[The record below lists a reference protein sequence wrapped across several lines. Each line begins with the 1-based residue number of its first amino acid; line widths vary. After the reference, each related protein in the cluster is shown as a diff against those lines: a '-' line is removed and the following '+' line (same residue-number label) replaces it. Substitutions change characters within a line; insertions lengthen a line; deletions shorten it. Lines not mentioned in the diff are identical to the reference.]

1 MASAGQRGCV
11 RSCRMVTV
19 FRPLRQ
25 RLAVRDSIGYRS
37 VITRLRT
44 VAIALVA
51 ALCSDLS
58 AQQFSI
64 AGLSRQTTV
73 EEARVRYPGSSIFGQ
88 RIDVA
93 DADSH
98 NHIYAIQL
106 ASADGSSRQLRLY
119 FERHVHGRKVYPAC
133 DAVAATIRKQYG
145 EPVNTQNFMEE
156 RSSNRR
162 LIWSNASEELSLLC
176 FRQGQQRFMAAEL
189 TIAGR

>member
-1 MASAGQRGCV
+1 MRPRASAVPYGRAGWSLCFA
-11 RSCRMVTV
+11 R
-19 FRPLRQ
+19 LRQ
-25 RLAVRDSIGYRS
+25 RLPIRDSTIGYRS

-73 EEARVRYPGSSIFGQ
+73 EEARIRYPRSSIFGQ
-88 RIDVA
+88 RINVA
-93 DADSH
+93 ETDSH

-119 FERHVHGRKVYPAC
+119 FERHVRGRKVYPAC

-145 EPVNTQNFMEE
+145 EPANIQNFME
-156 RSSNRR
+156 
-162 LIWSNASEELSLLC
+162 
-176 FRQGQQRFMAAEL
+176 GRF
-189 TIAGR
+189 